1 VFSSQASVRRIARS
15 VVLDCSRSQAIRK
28 QGSGRSIAF
37 RFSVAMP
44 NSGMKRIPDRLE
56 VTGATCCFLDPMRVR
71 IITDTWNK
79 TDRRIK

>member
-1 VFSSQASVRRIARS
+1 
-15 VVLDCSRSQAIRK
+15 
-28 QGSGRSIAF
+28 
-37 RFSVAMP
+37 MP